1 MLGRIVSVSKRRYT
15 GARHMKSSGIVS
27 NFVPAMR
34 ALWERVCDLL
44 VKTGA
49 TWKVIATERVS
60 IAWVYRNH
68 LLPLGL
74 LSALAALL
82 GWALVA
88 AAEPETGTLSFPMAL
103 SCVLVLL
110 VMVMV
115 GVWVLA
121 QGVDALAPH
130 FGARKSE
137 LRAFKL
143 MAYSVTP
150 MLLLGLFAL
159 VPGAVWLCCLGLT
172 AALWMIWQGLPRLM
186 RCPENKR
193 AIYFAPIAVA
203 CLVWALLTV
212 TLLNAMQPS
221 KSRVPAISTNLA
233 ITPAAPRASNPA
245 SAPRA
250 VDGASVAAS
259 GASEI
264 AETGAQSAAS
274 QAEVAMTSSEPAASV
289 AISSADLERL
299 ATQIKA
305 LVPASLGGMPR
316 DQLSAQPLSVG
327 SVNGVAVHAG
337 FAQGDKTLSVNLAY
351 VGPNPKQTVLG
362 EWANGSLQRDDATRS
377 ERIYADGAR
386 HFSEMGRKDGSSA
399 SLRVLLGNGL
409 MIDMD
414 AFGMPL
420 EALKSALAE
429 LKLAELEQ
437 LKGMP

>member
-1 MLGRIVSVSKRRYT
+1 
-15 GARHMKSSGIVS
+15 MKSSGMVS
-27 NFVPAMR
+27 NFVPAAR

-44 VKTGA
+44 VKTST
-49 TWKVIATERVS
+49 TWKVIATDRVS
-60 IAWVYRNH
+60 VAWVYQHH

-74 LSALAALL
+74 LSALSALL
-82 GWALVA
+82 GWGLVV
-88 AAEPETGTLSFPMAL
+88 AAEPEAGVLSFPMAL

-143 MAYSVTP
+143 MAYSATP
-150 MLLLGLFAL
+150 LLLLGLFAL
-159 VPGAVWLCCLGLT
+159 VPGAVWLCSLGLV

-186 RCPENKR
+186 RCPENKK
-193 AIYFAPIAVA
+193 AIYFVPVAAA
-203 CLVWALLTV
+203 CLVWAGLTV

-221 KSRVPAISTNLA
+221 KPLSAGGAGTNLA
-233 ITPAAPRASNPA
+233 VTPVAPSASNPA
-245 SAPRA
+245 SSSRVG
-250 VDGASVAAS
+250 VDGASAAAS

-264 AETGAQSAAS
+264 AEMDAQLAAN
-274 QAEVAMTSSEPAASV
+274 QAEVAMTSATSSEPAASV

-299 ATQIKA
+299 ATQIKT
-305 LVPASLGGMPR
+305 LVPGSLGGMPR

-327 SVNGVAVHAG
+327 NANGVAVHAG
-337 FAQGDKTLSVNLAY
+337 FAQGDKTLSINLAY

-362 EWANGSLQRDDATRS
+362 EWANGSLQREDATRS
-377 ERIYADGAR
+377 ERIYAEGAR

-399 SLRVLLGNGL
+399 SLRVLLSNGL

-420 EALKSALAE
+420 EALKLALAE
-429 LKLAELEQ
+429 LKLAEMEQ
-437 LKGMP
+437 LKGTP